1 MSTTRREFL
10 AHTPAAAFLA
20 RPFGTKGPAQE
31 KAAEPAR
38 ASAWRSDFPAL
49 AQSINGKPLTYLDS
63 AATTQRPRAVITAII
78 EFYERDNANPS
89 RALHSLARR
98 AAEKYEGARA
108 TVARFINATDPSE
121 VVFVRGTTEGIN
133 LAAAAWGSVNLRSG
147 DELVLTRGEH
157 YSNLLPWRLAA
168 ERAGAIVR
176 YAEVDDEGRIELED
190 LERKLTSRTRL
201 VAFSHVSNVIGYI
214 NPAAQ
219 ICARARAA
227 GARVLI
233 DAAQSV
239 PHFAVDVQALGCDF
253 LAFSSH
259 KMLGPMGIG
268 ALWARRELLEGM
280 APYQSGSNM
289 AHDVELELPI
299 PYEHAAL
306 KFGAG
311 TPNVSGP
318 VGLAAAID
326 YLNRIGRDAVRNHEQ
341 SLTEYASRRL
351 GDVRGLRILGPRT
364 AADRIPVFAFTLE
377 GRTPA
382 EIVKDLD
389 TAGVAVRAGDLASL
403 PLLKRLGVTAAARA
417 SCYLYTDFGDIDRLA
432 DILHQTQRTKL

>member
-20 RPFGTKGPAQE
+20 GSFGTKGPAQG
-31 KAAEPAR
+31 KAPEPAR

-49 AQSINGKPLTYLDS
+49 AQSINGKPLAYLDS
-63 AATTQRPRAVITAII
+63 AATTQRPRAVITAIT

-98 AAEKYEGARA
+98 SAERYEGARA

-157 YSNLLPWRLAA
+157 YSNLLPWRVAA

-176 YAEVDDEGRIELED
+176 YADVDDEGRIQLED

-253 LAFSSH
+253 LAFSGH

-341 SLTEYASRRL
+341 SLTEYASSRL
-351 GDVRGLRILGPRT
+351 GEVRGLRILGPRT
-364 AADRIPVFAFTLE
+364 ATDRIPVFAFTLE

>member
-1 MSTTRREFL
+1 MAATRREFL
-10 AHTPAAAFLA
+10 ALTAGGTLMTGSPGGNGRTPS
-20 RPFGTKGPAQE
+20 KE
-31 KAAEPAR
+31 AEPR
-38 ASAWRSDFPAL
+38 RVNPWRPDFPAL
-49 AQSINGKPLTYLDS
+49 SQSINGKPLTYLDS
-63 AATTQRPRAVITAII
+63 AATTQRPRAIIAAIT
-78 EFYERDNANPS
+78 EFYERHNANPS
-89 RALHSLARR
+89 RSLHALARR
-98 AAEKYEGARA
+98 AAEEYESARA
-108 TVARFINATDPSE
+108 TVAHFINAADPNE

-133 LAAAAWGSVNLRSG
+133 LAATAWGSMNLRRG

-176 YAEVDDEGRIELED
+176 YADVDDDGRIQVED

-253 LAFSSH
+253 LAFSGH

-268 ALWARRELLEGM
+268 ALWARRELLEEM

-289 AHDVELELPI
+289 AHDVELEGPI
-299 PYEHAAL
+299 PYEHGAL
-306 KFGAG
+306 EFGAG

-318 VGLAAAID
+318 AGLAKAID
-326 YLNRIGRDAVRNHEQ
+326 YLHRIGRDALRHHEQ
-341 SLTEYASRRL
+341 SLTEYALKRL
-351 GDVRGLRILGPRT
+351 GDVRGMRILGPRT
-364 AADRIPVFAFTLE
+364 VTNRIPVFTFTIE

-382 EIVKDLD
+382 EIVSDLD
-389 TAGVAVRAGDLASL
+389 VAGIAVRAGDLASL

-417 SCYLYTDFGDIDRLA
+417 SCYLYTDLQDIDRLVDA
-432 DILHQTQRTKL
+432 LNQTQSTSL

>member
-1 MSTTRREFL
+1 MRTTRREFL
-10 AHTPAAAFLA
+10 ARTAAGAIVPGSLSDEGRA
-20 RPFGTKGPAQE
+20 RV
-31 KAAEPAR
+31 KAAGPTR
-38 ASAWRSDFPAL
+38 ANAWRADFPAL

-63 AATTQRPRAVITAII
+63 AATTQRPRAVITAIAR
-78 EFYERDNANPS
+78 FYERDNANPS
-89 RALHSLARR
+89 PSLHALARR
-98 AAEKYEGARA
+98 AAEKYEAARA

-133 LAAAAWGSVNLRSG
+133 LAAAAWGGVNLRRG
-147 DELVLTRGEH
+147 DELLLTCGEH

-176 YAEVDDEGRIELED
+176 YADVDDEGRTRLED
-190 LERKLTSRTRL
+190 LERKLTRRTRL

-219 ICARARAA
+219 ICARAREA

-239 PHFAVDVQALGCDF
+239 PHVAIDVQALGCDF

-268 ALWARRELLEGM
+268 VLWARRELLEEM
-280 APYQSGSNM
+280 PPYQSGSNM
-289 AHDVELELPI
+289 AHDVDLGSPI

-311 TPNVSGP
+311 TPDASGP
-318 VGLAAAID
+318 VGLVAAID
-326 YLNRIGRDAVRNHEQ
+326 YLNRIGRDAVRRHEQ
-341 SLTEYASRRL
+341 SLTEYTLKRL
-351 GDVRGLRILGPRT
+351 GDVPGLRILGPRT
-364 AADRIPVFAFTLE
+364 AADRIPVFTFTLE
-377 GRTPA
+377 GRKPA

-432 DILHQTQRTKL
+432 DVLNQTQGPKL